1 MEQSEYLL
9 YINQDMRWMS
19 CLFSD
24 IFFSPALMK
33 TPNAKMEQRDKKF
46 ALNTEQMTNTPQN
59 LLC

>member
-1 MEQSEYLL
+1 MEPSEYLL
-9 YINQDMRWMS
+9 YINQDMRRMS

-24 IFFSPALMK
+24 IFFSAQWWK
-33 TPNAKMEQRDKKF
+33 RPNAKMEQRDKKF